1 MNSPAPEN
9 QTKKFSTVR
18 NVIAIMAVVILGLLF
33 GYTVGKVGMNSSV
46 SEQLHSSNTEQFNKP
61 QTVGSK
67 LLNGLAAFGVIIIV
81 MHVVLGVHEWGHVLG
96 GQSAGFRFMMFVV
109 GPIRILRQGHRI
121 RVGWNTN
128 LSLVGGIAS
137 VLPPAAA
144 SATMSSRVS
153 IEEGMMR
160 FIAGGPIASLV
171 LAFLSGLPFALQW
184 VLPEWTGL
192 GGLLS
197 LFFGATAVMSFMIFC
212 GTAIP
217 YHSSGFSSDGARVLM
232 LQKNDAAAKR
242 WCALG
247 ILGGAMMS
255 DVRPRDLEERYFHD
269 ALALA
274 DKTPDDVSAHL
285 FTYQWALDKENIEE
299 AERHLDYT
307 VKHLE
312 VYPEAFRPIIAME
325 VAYFEARHRKNSKS
339 AWQWYTIGK
348 KNSFVEPPSRLRVE
362 AALALA
368 EGHVEEAG
376 VKARQGLRLLAAK
389 PHLTGSET
397 MEQDL
402 LHDIL
407 HRITNEHDSHAS

>member
-1 MNSPAPEN
+1 MNSPAPDH
-9 QTKKFSTVR
+9 QIKKSHTMR
-18 NVIAIMAVVILGLLF
+18 NVLMIIVVVALGLLF
-33 GYTVGKVGMNSSV
+33 GYTVGKVGMNSLV
-46 SEQLHSSNTEQFNKP
+46 NEQHDSSAKQLDKP
-61 QTVGSK
+61 RTVGSK
-67 LLNGLAAFGVIIIV
+67 LLNGLVAFGVIIVVI
-81 MHVVLGVHEWGHVLG
+81 HVVLSVHEWGHILG

-137 VLPPAAA
+137 VLPPTAAA
-144 SATMSSRVS
+144 MSSRLS
-153 IEEGMMR
+153 IEKGMMR

-171 LAFLSGLPFALQW
+171 LALLAGLPLFMRLI
-184 VLPEWTGL
+184 VPDWTGL

-255 DVRPRDLEERYFHD
+255 DVRPRDVEERYFHD

-285 FTYQWALDKENIEE
+285 LTYQWALDKGDIEE
-299 AERHLDYT
+299 AARHLDYT
-307 VKHLE
+307 TKHLD
-312 VYPEAFRPIIAME
+312 VYPEAFRPVIAME
-325 VAYFEARHRKNSKS
+325 VAYFEARHRNNPES
-339 AWQWYTIGK
+339 ARQWFSTGHK
-348 KNSFVEPPSRLRVE
+348 TSFVEPPSRLRVE

-368 EGHVEEAG
+368 EGRDEEAG

-402 LHDIL
+402 LNDIL
-407 HRITNEHDSHAS
+407 HRMTNEHDSHAS

>member
-1 MNSPAPEN
+1 MKSPAPEN
-9 QTKKFSTVR
+9 QTKKSSAAR
-18 NVIAIMAVVILGLLF
+18 NVLAIMAVAILGLLF
-33 GYTVGKVGMNSSV
+33 GYGVGTIGMNSSA
-46 SEQLHSSNTEQFNKP
+46 SEQHSSNTEQLNKP

-67 LLNGLAAFGVIIIV
+67 LLNGVTAFGIMVVV

-137 VLPPAAA
+137 VLPPTA
-144 SATMSSRVS
+144 STISSRVS

-160 FIAGGPIASLV
+160 FIVGGPIASLV
-171 LAFLSGLPFALQW
+171 LALLAGLPFAVQW

-197 LFFGATAVMSFMIFC
+197 LFFGATSVMSFIIFC
-212 GTAIP
+212 GTATP
-217 YHSSGFSSDGARVLM
+217 HHSSGFSSDGARALM

-255 DVRPRDLEERYFHD
+255 DIRPRDLEERYFHD

-274 DKTPDDVSAHL
+274 DKTPDDLSAHL

-299 AERHLDYT
+299 AERHLDYAA
-307 VKHLE
+307 KHLD

-325 VAYFEARHRKNSKS
+325 VAYFEARHRKNPES
-339 AWQWYTIGK
+339 ARQWFSTGHK
-348 KNSFVEPPSRLRVE
+348 TSFVEPPSRLRVE

-368 EGHVEEAG
+368 EGRDEEAG

-402 LHDIL
+402 LNDIL
-407 HRITNEHDSHAS
+407 QQITNEYDSHAS

>member
-1 MNSPAPEN
+1 MNSPAPN
-9 QTKKFSTVR
+9 HQTKKSSTVR
-18 NVIAIMAVVILGLLF
+18 NVLAIMAVVVLGLLF
-33 GYTVGKVGMNSSV
+33 GYTVGKVGVNPSV
-46 SEQLHSSNTEQFNKP
+46 SEQHNSSTEQLNKP
-61 QTVGSK
+61 RTVGSK
-67 LLNGLAAFGVIIIV
+67 LLNGLAAFGVIIVV

-96 GQSAGFRFMMFVV
+96 GQLAGFRFMMFVV

-137 VLPPAAA
+137 VLPPTAA
-144 SATMSSRVS
+144 SATRSSQVS

-171 LAFLSGLPFALQW
+171 LALLSGLPFALQW
-184 VLPEWTGL
+184 ILPEWTGL

-197 LFFGATAVMSFMIFC
+197 LFFGATAMMSFMIFC
-212 GTAIP
+212 ITAIP

-255 DVRPRDLEERYFHD
+255 DVRPREMEERYFHD

-274 DKTPDDVSAHL
+274 DKTPDDISAHL
-285 FTYQWALDKENIEE
+285 LTYQWALDKGNIEE
-299 AERHLDYT
+299 AERHLDYA
-307 VKHLE
+307 VKHLD

-325 VAYFEARHRKNSKS
+325 VAYVEARYRNNPES
-339 AWQWYTIGK
+339 ARQWFSTGHK
-348 KNSFVEPPSRLRVE
+348 TSFVEPPSRLRVE

-368 EGHVEEAG
+368 EGRDEEAG
-376 VKARQGLRLLAAK
+376 VKVRQGLRLLAAK

-407 HRITNEHDSHAS
+407 QRITNEHDSHAS